1 MIAMAYQITGVSI
14 VCSIVCA
21 GADQRKHQSSASLA
35 FVWVVSPHKGP
46 VTRKMFQLDDVII
59 IVVFNDKES
68 QSYIMIGSIVMIYF
82 ENTLTM
88 TNTTVLA
95 KFRFFFNGINL
106 LEVNDG

>member
-1 MIAMAYQITGVSI
+1 
-14 VCSIVCA
+14 
-21 GADQRKHQSSASLA
+21 
-35 FVWVVSPHKGP
+35 
-46 VTRKMFQLDDVII
+46 MFQLDDVII

-95 KFRFFFNGINL
+95 KFIFFFNGINL
-106 LEVNDG
+106 LEVNDGLYILMYY